1 MPIIYKYDEDTNTI
15 RTTAS
20 GKVKTGDLRD
30 YVTKVLEDKRIKKGF
45 IEIADF
51 ESVTELV
58 IPYSEINQFPF
69 VWGKYMEKGCKAVL
83 IYAPS
88 NLSYGIFRMLQTVI
102 SLRHKNADDLFIVIR
117 TKEGIENKLQDLISY

>member
-1 MPIIYKYDEDTNTI
+1 MPITYKYDNEANII

-30 YVTKVLEDKRIKKGF
+30 YVTKVLEDTRIKKGF

-51 ESVTELV
+51 ESVTDLV
-58 IPYSEINQFPF
+58 VAYSEINQFP
-69 VWGKYMEKGCKAVL
+69 
-83 IYAPS
+83 APS

-102 SLRHKNADDLFIVIR
+102 SLRHKSANDLFIVIR
-117 TKEGIENKLQDLISY
+117 TKEEIENKLQDLIS